1 VLVEELERWCRGT
14 GQSRVGLGLEIYRHA
29 EHGSERCAH
38 ESAHRETVL
47 YPEYGSHDQSEP
59 GTIDPPNSASDAH
72 SVSATHTSPHTGT
85 IDPPN
90 SASDAH
96 SVSATHTSPHSPAY
110 HRQHSDTKQSAFGN
124 CDAPDRHEQPHS
136 HTHARTDRFPLVRT
150 HAVADFPAV
159 ILPLGESV
167 LHPIREPHFAAL
179 EIADRSAEWGA
190 NRLPDFRSK
199 FAALRVSVHF
209 AADINRHS
217 VDLTL
222 PFTNRVSD
230 SYTICRT

>member
-1 VLVEELERWCRGT
+1 MAGSCCISAWQVLDVRDGQAVQGRVLVEELERWCRGT
-14 GQSRVGLGLEIYRHA
+14 GHSRVGLGPEIYRHA

-59 GTIDPPNSASDAH
+59 GTIDPPNSDSDAH
-72 SVSATHTSPHTGT
+72 SVSA
-85 IDPPN
+85 
-90 SASDAH
+90 A
-96 SVSATHTSPHSPAY
+96 HTSPHSPAY
-110 HRQHSDTKQSAFGN
+110 HRQHTDTKQSAFGN